1 MDQGTDRPAD
11 DAGDPT
17 AARQRPAPERVG
29 NRRAVRGNPEG
40 TPQDRHRSAQ
50 ARRRGQARR
59 QSQASGGRM
68 SIPTVERRRFKV
80 GKYDIIA
87 HPIPNSAH
95 MLRYT
100 VFVGGK
106 RIGATVSV
114 PTESDCRF
122 LEKPP
127 IVPPLKIFSSYRP
140 GRPKKGSRPPAAAE
154 PGHAVGTREALP
166 LDVSLGGI
174 RATTDR

>member
-1 MDQGTDRPAD
+1 
-11 DAGDPT
+11 
-17 AARQRPAPERVG
+17 
-29 NRRAVRGNPEG
+29 
-40 TPQDRHRSAQ
+40 
-50 ARRRGQARR
+50 
-59 QSQASGGRM
+59 M

-127 IVPPLKIFSSYRP
+127 VVPPLKIFSSYRP
-140 GRPKKGSRPPAAAE
+140 GRPKKGTRPQTPAE
-154 PGHAVGTREALP
+154 PGHAGTRESLP

>member
-1 MDQGTDRPAD
+1 
-11 DAGDPT
+11 
-17 AARQRPAPERVG
+17 
-29 NRRAVRGNPEG
+29 
-40 TPQDRHRSAQ
+40 
-50 ARRRGQARR
+50 
-59 QSQASGGRM
+59 M

-87 HPIPNSAH
+87 NPIPNSAH

-127 IVPPLKIFSSYRP
+127 VVPPLKIFSSYRP
-140 GRPKKGSRPPAAAE
+140 GRPKKGSRPQAPNESGHPA
-154 PGHAVGTREALP
+154 RESLP

-174 RATTDR
+174 RASTER

>member
-1 MDQGTDRPAD
+1 
-11 DAGDPT
+11 
-17 AARQRPAPERVG
+17 
-29 NRRAVRGNPEG
+29 
-40 TPQDRHRSAQ
+40 
-50 ARRRGQARR
+50 
-59 QSQASGGRM
+59 M

-127 IVPPLKIFSSYRP
+127 VVPPLKIFSSYRP
-140 GRPKKGSRPPAAAE
+140 GRPKKGSRPAQNPESA
-154 PGHAVGTREALP
+154 GHATRESLP

-174 RATTDR
+174 SANTDR

>member
-1 MDQGTDRPAD
+1 
-11 DAGDPT
+11 
-17 AARQRPAPERVG
+17 
-29 NRRAVRGNPEG
+29 
-40 TPQDRHRSAQ
+40 
-50 ARRRGQARR
+50 
-59 QSQASGGRM
+59 M

-87 HPIPNSAH
+87 HPIPNYAH

-127 IVPPLKIFSSYRP
+127 VVPPLKIFSSYRP
-140 GRPKKGSRPPAAAE
+140 GRPKKGTRPQVNPDSN
-154 PGHAVGTREALP
+154 HATRESLP

-174 RATTDR
+174 RATQDR

>member
-1 MDQGTDRPAD
+1 
-11 DAGDPT
+11 
-17 AARQRPAPERVG
+17 
-29 NRRAVRGNPEG
+29 
-40 TPQDRHRSAQ
+40 
-50 ARRRGQARR
+50 
-59 QSQASGGRM
+59 M
-68 SIPTVERRRFKV
+68 SIPTVERRKFKI
-80 GKYDIIA
+80 GKYDVIA
-87 HPIPNSAH
+87 QPIPNSAH

-127 IVPPLKIFSSYRP
+127 VVPPLKIFSSYRP
-140 GRPKKGSRPPAAAE
+140 GRPKKGSRPATNPEAGPAS
-154 PGHAVGTREALP
+154 RESLP

-174 RATTDR
+174 RASGDR

>member
-1 MDQGTDRPAD
+1 
-11 DAGDPT
+11 
-17 AARQRPAPERVG
+17 
-29 NRRAVRGNPEG
+29 
-40 TPQDRHRSAQ
+40 
-50 ARRRGQARR
+50 
-59 QSQASGGRM
+59 M

-87 HPIPNSAH
+87 HPIPASAH

-127 IVPPLKIFSSYRP
+127 VVPPLKIFSSYRP
-140 GRPKKGSRPPAAAE
+140 GRPKKGTRPAPTAE
-154 PGHAVGTREALP
+154 TGGPTREALP

-174 RATTDR
+174 SANTDR

>member
-1 MDQGTDRPAD
+1 MT
-11 DAGDPT
+11 
-17 AARQRPAPERVG
+17 
-29 NRRAVRGNPEG
+29 
-40 TPQDRHRSAQ
+40 
-50 ARRRGQARR
+50 
-59 QSQASGGRM
+59 
-68 SIPTVERRRFKV
+68 IPTVERKRFKV

-87 HPIPNSAH
+87 NPIPNSAH

-140 GRPKKGSRPPAAAE
+140 GRPKKGSRPPQSAE
-154 PGHAVGTREALP
+154 SNNQAPRESLP
-166 LDVSLGGI
+166 LDISLGGI

>member
-1 MDQGTDRPAD
+1 
-11 DAGDPT
+11 
-17 AARQRPAPERVG
+17 
-29 NRRAVRGNPEG
+29 
-40 TPQDRHRSAQ
+40 
-50 ARRRGQARR
+50 
-59 QSQASGGRM
+59 M

-127 IVPPLKIFSSYRP
+127 VVPPLKIFSSYRP
-140 GRPKKGSRPPAAAE
+140 GRPKKGSRPPATAATHR
-154 PGHAVGTREALP
+154 PTDATACALP
-166 LDVSLGGI
+166 SAGAAASHSASRWRHSRRKATALSNPSATSISL
-174 RATTDR
+174 T

>member
-1 MDQGTDRPAD
+1 
-11 DAGDPT
+11 
-17 AARQRPAPERVG
+17 
-29 NRRAVRGNPEG
+29 
-40 TPQDRHRSAQ
+40 
-50 ARRRGQARR
+50 
-59 QSQASGGRM
+59 M

-127 IVPPLKIFSSYRP
+127 VVPPLKIFHLTNRP
-140 GRPKKGSRPPAAAE
+140 GRPKKGSRPPPTPESRMPSA
-154 PGHAVGTREALP
+154 PREELP
-166 LDVSLGGI
+166 SDVAIGMHRPSEG
-174 RATTDR
+174 